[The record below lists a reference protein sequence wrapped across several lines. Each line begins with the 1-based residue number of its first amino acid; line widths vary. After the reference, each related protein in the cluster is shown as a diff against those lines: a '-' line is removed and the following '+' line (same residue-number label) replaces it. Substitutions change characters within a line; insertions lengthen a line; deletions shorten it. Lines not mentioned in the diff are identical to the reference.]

1 MSSSDTNRA
10 HSSQSGTCQPGFTN
24 STEQKEKE
32 TAECRTFSGSWLIFL
47 FFFLTI
53 LGTQRFKED
62 TIFKLTFSVFSGRN
76 SGGGQ
81 GFPGE

>member
-1 MSSSDTNRA
+1 MSSFDANRA
-10 HSSQSGTCQPGFTN
+10 HSLQSGICQPGFTN
-24 STEQKEKE
+24 STEQKENE
-32 TAECRTFSGSWLIFL
+32 TAECRTFSGSWLIFFF

-62 TIFKLTFSVFSGRN
+62 TVFKLPVFSGRN